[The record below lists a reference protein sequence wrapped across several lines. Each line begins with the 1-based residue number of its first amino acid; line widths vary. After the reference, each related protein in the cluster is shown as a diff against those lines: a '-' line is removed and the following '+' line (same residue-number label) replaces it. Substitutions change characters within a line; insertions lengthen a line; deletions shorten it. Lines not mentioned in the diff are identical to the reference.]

1 MYEKYVTILPLVNM
15 SSNGITLANY
25 HFEFTVSECQRDLQ
39 IDEQN
44 RLTSKQPNCY
54 NDPITI
60 KIFTEELSGDLHLS
74 SCWVV
79 IVG

>member
-1 MYEKYVTILPLVNM
+1 MTILPLVGM
-15 SSNGITLANY
+15 SSNGITPTNY

-44 RLTSKQPNCY
+44 RLTPKQPNCH
-54 NDPITI
+54 NDPIAI
-60 KIFTEELSGDLHLS
+60 KVFTEELSGNLHLNFG
-74 SCWVV
+74 WVV